1 MTTNP
6 LLPSLRT
13 IAASLLLASATLA
26 VPMTASAQASAGFP
40 NKPVRLIV
48 PTAPGGGTDF
58 MARVLAQKLT
68 DKLGVSVV
76 VENKGGA
83 GGTIGSDYVAKAPA
97 DGYTLL
103 MGYIGTHG
111 TNPALEKLP
120 YDAVKDF
127 APITQAAV
135 AQTGLLVNPAVK
147 AQSVKELVAL
157 LKAEPGKLNY
167 ASSGKGSM
175 PHIAGALF
183 AQLTGTEM
191 TPIHY
196 RGAAPALADT
206 VAGRTQ
212 LMFGTLV
219 SGSGQ
224 IKNGTVRALAITGK
238 KRSPLFPDV
247 PTFAE
252 AGLADFE
259 VPQWYGVFAPA
270 GTPKDVVNKLYQ
282 ASLEALKDPELQK
295 RFAEQGADVVTSSPD
310 AFAALVQ
317 SEIAKWT
324 KVIRAA
330 QITAE

>member
-1 MTTNP
+1 MNKTKNRP
-6 LLPSLRT
+6 
-13 IAASLLLASATLA
+13 
-26 VPMTASAQASAGFP
+26 ASAGRALATAAIALAASITGPSVMAQAYP
-40 NKPVRLIV
+40 NKPIRLIV

-68 DKLGVSVV
+68 ERIGATVV

-103 MGYIGTHG
+103 LGYIGTHG

-127 APITQAAV
+127 SPITQIAV
-135 AQTGLLVNPAVK
+135 AQTGLLINPSVK
-147 AQSVKELVAL
+147 ADSVQGLIAL

-175 PHIAGALF
+175 PHIAGAMF
-183 AQLTGTEM
+183 EQLTGTDM

-196 RGAAPALADT
+196 RGAAPALSDT

-219 SGSGQ
+219 SGSAQ
-224 IKNGTVRALAITGK
+224 IKSGGVKALAITGK
-238 KRSPLFPDV
+238 TRSPLFPDV
-247 PTFAE
+247 PTFTE
-252 AGLADFE
+252 AGLADFD

-270 GTPKDVVNKLYQ
+270 GTPPEVVAKLY
-282 ASLEALKDPELQK
+282 ASTLAALKDPDLQK
-295 RFAEQGADVVTSSPD
+295 RFAEQGSDVVTSSPE
-310 AFAALVQ
+310 AFGKLVQ

-324 KVIRAA
+324 RVIKSAH
-330 QITAE
+330 ITSE

>member
-1 MTTNP
+1 MKKTKSHSSVTTRAIASCV
-6 LLPSLRT
+6 LAL
-13 IAASLLLASATLA
+13 AASTVAQVA
-26 VPMTASAQASAGFP
+26 VAQGYP
-40 NKPVRLIV
+40 NKTVRLIV

-68 DKLGVSVV
+68 ERLGATVV

-103 MGYIGTHG
+103 LGYIGTHG

-127 APITQAAV
+127 TPITQIAV
-135 AQTGLLVNPAVK
+135 AQTGLLINPSVK
-147 AQSVKELVAL
+147 ADSVKTLIAL

-175 PHIAGALF
+175 PHIAGAMF
-183 AQLTGTEM
+183 EQLTGTDM

-196 RGAAPALADT
+196 RGAAPALSDT

-219 SGSGQ
+219 SGSSQ
-224 IKNGTVRALAITGK
+224 IKSGGVKALAITGK
-238 KRSPLFPDV
+238 VRSPLFPDV

-252 AGLADFE
+252 AGLSDFD
-259 VPQWYGVFAPA
+259 VPQWYGLFAPA
-270 GTPKDVVNKLYQ
+270 GIPKEVVAKLYESTL
-282 ASLEALKDPELQK
+282 AALKDPDLQK
-295 RFAEQGADVVTSSPD
+295 RFAEQGSDVVSSSPE
-310 AFAALVQ
+310 AFGKLVQ

-324 KVIRAA
+324 RVIKSAH
-330 QITAE
+330 ITTE